1 MGKAMKARKKIER
14 ATECTS
20 SLEASYRIALYVS
33 SFGFDWSG
41 AYDALQKVKE
51 EVRELERA
59 LEAGEEKE
67 ISQEIGDI
75 FFALANVSRLVGVN
89 PEKALRKTNEKFMKR
104 FSFVEKKLKEQG
116 KKLGQASLEEMDKFW
131 EESKKSKLKK

>member
-1 MGKAMKARKKIER
+1 MDKAKKKGKKIELG
-14 ATECTS
+14 AKSTP
-20 SLEASYRIALYVS
+20 SLEASFQIALYVS

-41 AYDALQKVKE
+41 ARDALSKVKE
-51 EVRELERA
+51 EVRELEKA

-75 FFALANVSRLVGVN
+75 FFALANVSRLMGVN

-104 FSFVEKKLKEQG
+104 FSFIEKKLKEQG

-131 EESKKSKLKK
+131 EESKKEN